1 MSLIFKA
8 IDLVISF
15 INRYI
20 AAIGISAGV
29 ALAFGNVV
37 ARYVFDSSL
46 TWAAELTV
54 YLFLWSTFFG
64 AAYCFKQDAHIS
76 INIVLEKVSPVTAKI
91 LMLTSYMITFVFLFA
106 VGYYGYEYVLFVHE
120 LEEVSVDL
128 ELPMWIIYLVIP
140 FSFFFAS
147 YRVGEK
153 IVAIIKTPAEKII
166 QHSEAETIIQQM
178 NEDNDIQ
185 QKQRQNEQ
193 LVKEVEKKTGGLL

>member
-1 MSLIFKA
+1 MSVIFKT
-8 IDLVISF
+8 IDKIISF
-15 INRYI
+15 INQYI

-76 INIVLEKVSPVTAKI
+76 INIILEKVNPVTAKI
-91 LMLTSYMITFVFLFA
+91 LMLVSHFITLAFLFA
-106 VGYYGYEYVLFVHE
+106 VAYYGYEYVIFVHE

-128 ELPMWIIYLVIP
+128 EMPMWIIYLVIP
-140 FSFFFAS
+140 ISFFFAS
-147 YRVGEK
+147 YRVAEK
-153 IVAIIKTPAEKII
+153 IYEIIKTPADQVVKN
-166 QHSEAETIIQQM
+166 SEAEMILQQM
-178 NEDNDIQ
+178 AEGENE
-185 QKQRQNEQ
+185 K
-193 LVKEVEKKTGGLL
+193 LLKEVEKKTGGML